1 MIRLLCLVAVLCLAS
16 AFIPSTSNAIMRAGK
31 DLVRE
36 WILHLVLVTSEQSEI
51 IPYYCLIA
59 FHRKNVRP
67 GDVLPP
73 QQ

>member
-16 AFIPSTSNAIMRAGK
+16 AFIPSTSNAIVRAGK
-31 DLVRE
+31 SLVRE
-36 WILHLVLVTSEQSEI
+36 WILHSVLVTSEQSELL
-51 IPYYCLIA
+51 PNNTLIG
-59 FHRKNVRP
+59 FCRKNVRL